1 MQKKQQLHKR
11 LDVVFIKEI
20 FSEYIAGSISLTNAL
35 SELSLSRSRFY
46 KYLKKYKE
54 NPEGFSIS
62 YKRKTANRRYTER
75 EIKIMEFCIQEEFR
89 LLHKYSGVVLA
100 VNFVALSIDIFDEYT
115 LKVSPETLRQ
125 KAIKMKLHNVSTKK
139 QKIFREVKT
148 SKIGRLFQHDTCIHK
163 WSPFMEKFYL
173 ILTIDDAS
181 RVIVGARFAHKET
194 TMEHIL
200 EVEWVCRNYGIPLA
214 WYTDKHSIFTYTER
228 NSPHRNFQTLVED
241 AQVQWKR
248 VMQQLK
254 VKHILA
260 NSPQAK
266 GKVERVFLYLQGRL
280 TRRCAKARIT
290 TIDDAQKILDL
301 EIEYYNKHRIHS
313 SLKKIPWEYWNNAK
327 ENGQN
332 LLRNFS
338 CLDQKEENIFC
349 LEYNKK
355 LNSYGKTI
363 LKGQEIICK
372 KTPSKNVIIRF
383 REVYGEKE
391 YRIFAHNS
399 IIQSFSI

>member
-20 FSEYIAGSISLTNAL
+20 FSEYIAKSISLTKAL

-62 YKRKTANRRYTER
+62 YSRNTPNRGYNER
-75 EIKIMEFCIQEEFR
+75 EQKIMEFCINEEFN
-89 LLHKYSGVVLA
+89 LVSQHKGVVLT
-100 VNFVALSIDIFDEYT
+100 VNFVALSTDIFDEYS

-125 KAIKMKLHNVSTKK
+125 KAIQMNLHKVSTRN

-148 SKIGRLFQHDTCIHK
+148 SKIGRLFQHDTCVHK
-163 WSPFMEKFYL
+163 WSPFMDKFYL

-200 EVEWVCRNYGIPLA
+200 EVESVCKNYGIPIA
-214 WYTDKHSIFTYTER
+214 WYTDKHSIFTYTEKQ
-228 NSPHRNFQTLVED
+228 SIHKNFQTLVED

-260 NSPQAK
+260 HSPQAK

-280 TRRCAKARIT
+280 TRRCAKAKIT
-290 TIDDAQKILDL
+290 NIFDAQKILDL

-313 SLKKIPWEYWNNAK
+313 SLKIIPWKYWNKAAEDNK
-327 ENGQN
+327 NV
-332 LLRNFS
+332 LRNLVD
-338 CLDQKEENIFC
+338 LDTKEDNIFC
-349 LEYNKK
+349 LEYHKK

-363 LKGQEIICK
+363 IKGQEILCK
-372 KTPSKNVIIRF
+372 KTPSKNVIIRL
-383 REVYGEKE
+383 REIHGEKE
-391 YRIFAHNS
+391 YRVFAHNS
-399 IIQSFSI
+399 VIQSFSV